1 MTEAEAPIPDEAQS
15 GATPLELLSDD
26 EGGWTAVPADAS
38 GDERVS
44 KWLEIESDTLC
55 DLEEW
60 R

>member
-1 MTEAEAPIPDEAQS
+1 MTETESPVPDEAQT

-26 EGGWTAVPADAS
+26 DGAWTAVPADAS

-44 KWLEIESDTLC
+44 KWLEIEDDVLC